1 MRTRIGVT
9 KLLKLKSKSAV
20 KKPAP
25 SCAGSGTL
33 DMPPDPPVPPAGVT
47 GGGGG
52 GVAPVPAPVV
62 PGVPG
67 APGGPGVP
75 DWLLGIGVVGSLP
88 TGRLK
93 DGCSGGF

>member
-25 SCAGSGTL
+25 ACAGSGTL
-33 DMPPDPPVPPAGVT
+33 DRPLGPPVPPAGGT

-62 PGVPG
+62 PGVAG
-67 APGGPGVP
+67 APVGPGVP
-75 DWLLGIGVVGSLP
+75 GWLLGSGVVGSLP
-88 TGRLK
+88 AGRLK